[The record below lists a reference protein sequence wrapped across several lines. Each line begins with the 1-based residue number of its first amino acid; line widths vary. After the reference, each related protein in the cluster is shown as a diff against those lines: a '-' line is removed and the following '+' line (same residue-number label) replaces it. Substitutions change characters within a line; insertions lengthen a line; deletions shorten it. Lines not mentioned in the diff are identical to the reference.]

1 MKSLLSL
8 SLVSVLSVAAFAQA
22 RQPAPRPLTGMQK
35 MIASLDHSLME
46 SMDHGD
52 VAAVQAAVADDFMG
66 IGSNGDT
73 DSKSDLLEGT
83 RFAAMA
89 MAKAPKQEQKP
100 MTYFFS
106 VLPLN
111 DQAAVVTYDVVRPGD
126 YPRYLHVS
134 HTWVKEGDAWKLKF
148 EQETPNLWS
157 ATDLD

>member
-1 MKSLLSL
+1 MKSLLSVCIFSML
-8 SLVSVLSVAAFAQA
+8 SIVAFAQA
-22 RQPAPRPLTGMQK
+22 HQPAPRPLTGTQK
-35 MIASLDHSLME
+35 MIASLDHQLMDA
-46 SMDHGD
+46 MDHGD
-52 VAAVQAAVADDFMG
+52 VDAVKAAVADDFVG

-111 DQAAVVTYDVVRPGD
+111 DSAAVVTYDVVRPGD

-134 HTWVKEGDAWKLKF
+134 HTWVKEGDSWKLKF